1 MRKVLFS
8 LLVVVVALWDY
19 GETLGQTAV
28 GDDARLL
35 QEGRVGGARR
45 DVNDP
50 RWQAEQERI
59 RALARDREL
68 AREQHEKRR
77 QELLKMRRETF
88 DRGKRPTATPE
99 LERFR
104 REIEN
109 GMDPQQQLRVLG
121 EEVAR
126 EEAKHL
132 KRVARLERIQEL
144 ASDEAPKQILT
155 RAVVLV
161 RKEQVRYAR
170 KRQRLDMRMRML
182 MRMQERR
189 RQKLPQQPKPGAAKE
204 TSRPAVGKRSA
215 RGAAG
220 DEGRKG
226 DPGSKTEP

>member
-1 MRKVLFS
+1 
-8 LLVVVVALWDY
+8 
-19 GETLGQTAV
+19 
-28 GDDARLL
+28 
-35 QEGRVGGARR
+35 
-45 DVNDP
+45 
-50 RWQAEQERI
+50 
-59 RALARDREL
+59 
-68 AREQHEKRR
+68 
-77 QELLKMRRETF
+77 MRRETF
-88 DRGKRPTATPE
+88 DRGKRPTAPPE

-121 EEVAR
+121 EQVAR

-144 ASDEAPKQILT
+144 ASDEASKQVRT

-189 RQKLPQQPKPGAAKE
+189 RQKLPQQPKPGAVKE

-226 DPGSKTEP
+226 YPGSKTEP